1 MNQHNKTGVFISEL
15 RKANGLSQEELGSM
29 LHLTKK
35 AVSRWETGRGLPDS
49 SILLPLS
56 KALGVSVDEILK
68 GEFALKED
76 IDAENKKKIEKMNA
90 VFEYLTEK
98 KLLVKKLLVYTPI
111 LAFTS
116 YLAIEKFQNKNNESI
131 LQGVNPDSFS
141 LQYWG
146 GLQNNSNGSY
156 INPILLIIFLAIGID
171 IFWQLFATLKSY
183 VKTKQSER
191 RMI

>member
-183 VKTKQSER
+183 VKTK
-191 RMI
+191 